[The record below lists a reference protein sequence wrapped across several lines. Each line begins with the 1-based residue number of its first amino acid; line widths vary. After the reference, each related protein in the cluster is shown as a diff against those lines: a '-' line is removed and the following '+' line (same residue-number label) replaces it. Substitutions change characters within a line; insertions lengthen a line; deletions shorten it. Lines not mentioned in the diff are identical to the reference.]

1 MYKVQYVTHFHEI
14 LSTVWYTFFAWR
26 GGITM
31 KYLLALVGTL
41 LCTSQSGFAISQYE
55 IEQKPNQYQLAYSSD
70 TERMYIDLSSI
81 HTKQTAANYK
91 TVQARLLSLYTRNN
105 VIADFDTNFTF
116 YKQQPNAQITMT
128 AWKVSKPTYYAQ
140 NGYPIDTLPQQR
152 LAKDYGQHV
161 ATQNSP
167 SQRIGEFVYNTSVE
181 MEKISYTYDNP
192 YIPPRVFPPVV
203 NHSVHTPLFGLMPP
217 MDLVIST
224 PMDRVI
230 PAPPAPPTK
239 IQPSLQPGHVGGP
252 GVGGFNNR
260 GGFSPNFAAMQ
271 QAKPQNSNRNMSRPE
286 MQAPP
291 SQKGPTDNKVRDGK
305 ARNDTGRNN
314 TGRDKGL
321 PNNGGRNGGNSGNGS
336 RGGGGQG
343 PH

>member
-128 AWKVSKPTYYAQ
+128 AWKVSKPIYYAQ

-152 LAKDYGQHV
+152 LAKDYGQ
-161 ATQNSP
+161 TC
-167 SQRIGEFVYNTSVE
+167 GC
-181 MEKISYTYDNP
+181 
-192 YIPPRVFPPVV
+192 
-203 NHSVHTPLFGLMPP
+203 
-217 MDLVIST
+217 
-224 PMDRVI
+224 
-230 PAPPAPPTK
+230 TK
-239 IQPSLQPGHVGGP
+239 
-252 GVGGFNNR
+252 
-260 GGFSPNFAAMQ
+260 
-271 QAKPQNSNRNMSRPE
+271 
-286 MQAPP
+286 
-291 SQKGPTDNKVRDGK
+291 
-305 ARNDTGRNN
+305 
-314 TGRDKGL
+314 
-321 PNNGGRNGGNSGNGS
+321 
-336 RGGGGQG
+336 
-343 PH
+343 